1 MNRALIIGCVVL
13 AWSTAAP
20 CQNTFMVSMD
30 AVQQGYGGS
39 GRSVEQVPGGFLVF
53 GHQNSDDGTGRNRC
67 TIYKLDATGTYQS
80 RIELGTN
87 DAYHSN
93 FGLFDPICRLDSE
106 YITLVQRFDWYS
118 SILELRRFNE
128 SGEEE
133 QAHQVLELDPAD
145 SMIIG
150 TRQLR
155 ATVDGGYVF
164 CGFVD
169 PPDAYARAWLV
180 KLDSAGAIEWQ
191 QEYGHPD
198 QSYEAVSVAQYPDG
212 GYVLAGYRL
221 PANLVNLG
229 FLIRTDSAGNELWRK
244 HFGNETG
251 SWGAVR
257 VASDGGIVTFSSY
270 AEQSWPWYW
279 SQHMLTKW
287 NSAGSIVWQTHTSYG
302 SAAIAFDLE
311 VLPDQSIITGGA
323 VSWWAQLAKYS
334 SEGDSLWARR
344 FRPFEHAVDHLAYD
358 VEPTSDG
365 GFVLTGAA
373 SQSVGD
379 PTPGLETI
387 FVIKTDSFGCV
398 VPGCQNVGVEEY
410 VIDLQDHLH
419 ISPNPASD
427 LVNVLL
433 ELPEGGAVQG
443 QAQVQLLNASGR
455 IVLAEKVQQNY
466 NQLRATLDV
475 STLPAGTYYLHL
487 RDGKRWLAGGK
498 VVVQH

>member
-1 MNRALIIGCVVL
+1 MKRELIIGCVVL
-13 AWSTAAP
+13 AWSTEAP

-39 GRSVEQVPGGFLVF
+39 GRSVEEVPGGFLVF

-93 FGLFDPICRLDSE
+93 FGLFDPICRLDSD

-133 QAHQVLELDPAD
+133 QAHQVLELDPVD
-145 SMIIG
+145 SVVIG

-155 ATVDGGYVF
+155 STSDGGFVF

-180 KLDSAGAIEWQ
+180 KIDSVGTIQWQ
-191 QEYGHPD
+191 QEYGHPE
-198 QSYEAVSVAQYPDG
+198 QSYSAISVTPYPNG

-229 FLIRTDSAGNELWRK
+229 FLILTDSVGNELWRK
-244 HFGNETG
+244 HFGNELG
-251 SWGAVR
+251 GWGAVR
-257 VASDGGIVTFSSY
+257 VASDGGIVTFSDYGEVSF
-270 AEQSWPWYW
+270 PWDW
-279 SQHMLTKW
+279 GQQMLTKW
-287 NSAGSIVWQTHTSYG
+287 DDEGGIVWQSRTSYG
-302 SAAIAFDLE
+302 YGVTAYDLE
-311 VLPDQSIITGGA
+311 ILPDQSIITSGP
-323 VSWWAQLAKYS
+323 VSWWAQLTKFS

-398 VPGCQNVGVEEY
+398 VPGCQSVGVEEY

-419 ISPNPASD
+419 ISPNPASEVVSVSLD
-427 LVNVLL
+427 
-433 ELPEGGAVQG
+433 LPEGGEVQG
-443 QAQVQLLNASGR
+443 QAQVQLLDATGR
-455 IVLAEKVQQNY
+455 LVLVRDIQQNL

-475 STLPAGTYYLHL
+475 STLAAGTYYLHL
-487 RDGKRWLAGGK
+487 RDGKRWLTGGK